1 MGSKKILITGAEGQ
15 LGRALQRILK
25 DKFEI
30 FPTDK
35 ILSES
40 GGRINSKNLDITEQS
55 DVDNAIKEINPDI
68 IINCA
73 AYTDVDGS
81 ERNKNLARRV
91 NVIGLKNLINSSD
104 KSTYIIQISSDYVF
118 DGANGPYNEEDPTFP
133 INYYGKTKLEAE
145 NTLRGSRRKYLILR
159 TNVLYC
165 EDLFFKSNFFG
176 WVYQSLVNNKTIS
189 VVNDQISNPTY
200 VSHLVEV
207 IFLCIILNT
216 EGIYHYG
223 SDDFLS
229 RYEFALIIAKVFGF
243 DKSLISPI
251 DTKSLFKK
259 VKSYIAK
266 RPMHSGLRVEKIES
280 ELNISTYTSEYC
292 LKKIKTIMA

>member
-1 MGSKKILITGAEGQ
+1 MARKILITGAEGQ
-15 LGRALQRILK
+15 LGIVLQRILR
-25 DKFEI
+25 DKFDV
-30 FPTDK
+30 FPTD
-35 ILSES
+35 IIISELEN
-40 GGRINSKNLDITEQS
+40 RVNSKNLDITERS
-55 DVDNAIKEINPDI
+55 DVENTIKEINPDI

-81 ERNKNLARRV
+81 EENKNQAHMV
-91 NVIGLKNLINSSD
+91 NVAGLQNLILASNYN
-104 KSTYIIQISSDYVF
+104 TYFVHISSDYVF
-118 DGANGPYNEEDPTFP
+118 DGNAGPYSEEDHTYP

-165 EDLFFKSNFFG
+165 ENLLFKSNFFA
-176 WVYQSLVNNKTIS
+176 WVYKSLTNNKSIS

-200 VSHLVEV
+200 VPHLVEV
-207 IFLCIILNT
+207 IFLCIILHT

-229 RYEFALIIAKVFGF
+229 RYEFAIIIAKVFGF

-259 VKSYIAK
+259 VKSYTAK
-266 RPMHSGLRVEKIES
+266 RPMHSGLKVDKIES
-280 ELNISTYTSEYC
+280 ELNISTYASEYS

>member
-1 MGSKKILITGAEGQ
+1 MAKKILITGAEGQ
-15 LGRALQRILK
+15 LGAALQRILN
-25 DKFEI
+25 DKFEV

-35 ILSES
+35 IISKF
-40 GGRINSKNLDITEQS
+40 GDRTNSKNLDITDRS
-55 DVDNAIKEINPDI
+55 DVENTIKEINPDI

-73 AYTDVDGS
+73 AYTDVDDS
-81 ERNKNLARRV
+81 ERNKNQAHMV
-91 NVIGLKNLINSSD
+91 NVVGLQNLILASNYN
-104 KSTYIIQISSDYVF
+104 TYFVHISSDYVF
-118 DGANGPYNEEDPTFP
+118 DGNAGPYSEDDHTFP

-165 EDLFFKSNFFG
+165 EDILFKSNFFA
-176 WVYQSLVNNKTIS
+176 WVYKSLENNKSIS

-200 VSHLVEV
+200 VPHLVEV

-229 RYEFALIIAKVFGF
+229 RYEFAIIIAELFGF

-251 DTKSLFKK
+251 NTKSVFKK
-259 VKSYIAK
+259 IKSYNAE
-266 RPMHSGLRVEKIES
+266 RPLNSGLKVDKIER
-280 ELNISTYTSEYC
+280 ELNISAYSSEYS
-292 LKKIKTIMA
+292 LKKIKANME